1 LAEEKQ
7 AWRAAVKR
15 RGVGLSLVIVF
26 SVVAGS
32 IASHA
37 QQPGK
42 AYRMGYL
49 AISPGNYERDTH
61 NCPIT
66 GSPNW
71 QEFLEGLRERGYVP
85 GKNLS
90 IECRWTEDQDDQ
102 APPLAAELVSLKP
115 DIMVALGTW
124 QVRAAKQATSTIP
137 IVMIGVIDPVG
148 RGLVDSLAHPGKN
161 VTGLTDTLL
170 EMEGKR
176 LQFLKEAV
184 PNLSRVAV
192 LHRKGRMLEY
202 WTEHIEAAARK
213 LGLKLH
219 GYSASG
225 PEELLGAFAAMVKA
239 EEEALYVVPTG
250 IWEMGDT
257 PQRLVEFA
265 TQNRLPSTF
274 QSREF
279 VQLGGLMSYC
289 VDTPAIRRR
298 IGFYVDKILNGANPG
313 DLPVE
318 QPTKFNLVINLKTA
332 GSLGLTI
339 PPTLLMLAEE
349 VIN

>member
-1 LAEEKQ
+1 MKHREIALSIILALAILMEQ
-7 AWRAAVKR
+7 P
-15 RGVGLSLVIVF
+15 
-26 SVVAGS
+26 
-32 IASHA
+32 ASNA
-37 QQPGK
+37 QQTGK
-42 AYRMGYL
+42 VYRLGYL
-49 AISPGNYERDTH
+49 GITTGGYETDSH

-66 GSPNW
+66 GSHNW
-71 QEFLEGLRERGYVP
+71 QEFLEGLRERGYIP

-137 IVMIGVIDPVG
+137 IVMTGVIDPVG

-202 WTEHIEAAARK
+202 WTDHIEAAARK
-213 LGLKLH
+213 LGLKLQS
-219 GYSASG
+219 YSASG
-225 PEELLGAFAAMVKA
+225 PEELSGALAAMVKA

-339 PPTLLMLAEE
+339 PPTLLILADE